1 MPGTMLDVG
10 DTEVNERTEPPR
22 LLLKKK
28 KSGFDFEN
36 TSLLYKC
43 NTYPN
48 ILFEIKYNQNL
59 SI

>member
-1 MPGTMLDVG
+1 MLDVG